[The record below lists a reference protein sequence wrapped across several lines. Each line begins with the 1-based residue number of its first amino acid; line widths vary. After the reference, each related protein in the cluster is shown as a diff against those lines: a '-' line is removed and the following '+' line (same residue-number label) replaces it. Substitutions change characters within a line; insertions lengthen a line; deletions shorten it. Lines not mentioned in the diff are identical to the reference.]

1 MKFNFKI
8 QQYQTDAVDS
18 VVNCFNGQPY
28 IDNVSYRRDIGNVR
42 QMKDMSQIDLKFD
55 SEQNAFG
62 LTDDFDES
70 GFKNENLLI
79 TSDMVLSNIKEVQQ
93 NNNVMVSDSLVG
105 SMGACSLDVEMETGT
120 GKTYVYIKTMFEL
133 NKLYGW
139 LK

>member
-8 QQYQTDAVDS
+8 QHST
-18 VVNCFNGQPY
+18 
-28 IDNVSYRRDIGNVR
+28 R

-55 SEQNAFG
+55 SELNAFG

-93 NNNVMVSDSLVG
+93 NNNVMVSDSF
-105 SMGACSLDVEMETGT
+105 S
-120 GKTYVYIKTMFEL
+120 YIRFQ
-133 NKLYGW
+133 YA
-139 LK
+139 